1 MHTATEPQIGPNAI
15 IQSVRVLQHCCGNEA
30 TTALLHQ
37 SSHPALRHLP
47 EALPETMVP
56 ETLFHAL
63 VAELEHQLGPETTT
77 AILEQAGHQT
87 ADYLLAHRI
96 PRPFQVVVRSLPK
109 RAGLWLLL
117 VAIKQHA
124 WTFAGSGSFSTAGI
138 LTAPTPTLHLSL
150 PPIARAPVA
159 AFYAGTFRRLFQ
171 VLITPACQVEQSA
184 WESPAAPAESFVKC
198 LYKLHLMPFRKEQ
211 TACVS

>member
-1 MHTATEPQIGPNAI
+1 MQTTKEPQIGPNAI
-15 IQSVRVLQHCCGNEA
+15 IQSVRVLQQRYGHSV
-30 TTALLHQ
+30 TTAMLHQ
-37 SSHPALRHLP
+37 SSHLALRHLP

-63 VAELEHQLGPETTT
+63 VAELEQQLGPALT
-77 AILEQAGHQT
+77 ADMLEQAGKQT

-96 PRPFQVVVRSLPK
+96 PRPFQAVVRPLPK
-109 RAGLWLLL
+109 RAGLWLFL

-124 WTFAGSGSFSTAGI
+124 WTFAGSGSFSTTGI
-138 LTAPTPTLHLSL
+138 LSAPTPTLHLSL

-171 VLITPACQVEQSA
+171 VLITPACQVELGA
-184 WESPAAPAESFVKC
+184 WEAPTVPAESYVKC
-198 LYKLHLMPFRKEQ
+198 LYRLHLMPARKEQ
-211 TACVS
+211 TSCVS